1 MSFEILGEIDDIET
15 IAGGPSVRER
25 VRLTAQFG
33 RGRWRKLKG
42 IATVR
47 LRDGWIGRA
56 ELTLVR
62 GAWHWSSQVQD
73 KAFPGMSMKETKRNY
88 VICIHVDEPT
98 DLEVRKVYEVLP
110 DESAARRGYVRVVDE
125 SGEDYLYPKECFASV
140 HLPEEAVRAFKSPP
154 SRTRANKGM
163 QPTAQKTRRG

>member
-56 ELTLVR
+56 EL
-62 GAWHWSSQVQD
+62 HWYEAHGIGRR
-73 KAFPGMSMKETKRNY
+73 KFKIKRF
-88 VICIHVDEPT
+88 
-98 DLEVRKVYEVLP
+98 LE
-110 DESAARRGYVRVVDE
+110 
-125 SGEDYLYPKECFASV
+125 
-140 HLPEEAVRAFKSPP
+140 
-154 SRTRANKGM
+154 
-163 QPTAQKTRRG
+163 